1 MSAIITLIT
10 DFGSKDGYVASLK
23 GVILTINPTV
33 TIVDVTHD
41 IAPQNIFQAAFIL
54 QTVYTY
60 YPENTIH
67 LVVVDPEVGSDRHA
81 VLLKT
86 GTSFFIAPDNGVLSY
101 IIDSSNDDIKMM
113 PDTTIS
119 NSSKCAI
126 RDKFQALVIN
136 NPKYWRQTVSTTFHG
151 RDIFAPVAA
160 HLSLG
165 LDYRVFGEP
174 AKYIKRIHI
183 PKSSVNDSGSVVG
196 QIIHIDNFGN
206 LITNIKNQ
214 YITSEDLIVLVS
226 GKKIKGLSRC
236 YAEGRGLLAV
246 IGSSGYVEISY
257 YNGNAAHFLAA
268 KVGDEIR
275 ILAVQNKS

>member
-60 YPENTIH
+60 FPENTIH

-101 IIDSSNDDIKMM
+101 IIDSSNDDIKIM
-113 PDTTIS
+113 PDKTIS

-126 RDKFQALVIN
+126 NDKFQALVIN
-136 NPKYWRQTVSTTFHG
+136 NPKYWRQTVSATFHG

-174 AKYIKRIHI
+174 AKYINRIHI
-183 PKSSVNDSGSVVG
+183 PKSSVNDLGNVVG

-206 LITNIKNQ
+206 LITNITNQ

-236 YAEGRGLLAV
+236 YAEGRGLVAV

-275 ILAVQNKS
+275 IFAV